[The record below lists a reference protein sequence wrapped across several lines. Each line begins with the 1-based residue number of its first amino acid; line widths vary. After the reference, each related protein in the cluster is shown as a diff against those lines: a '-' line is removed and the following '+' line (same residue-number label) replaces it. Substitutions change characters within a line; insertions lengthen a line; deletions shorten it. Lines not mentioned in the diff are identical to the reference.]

1 MGAVRPCLV
10 PRAILA
16 GCCLA
21 VFAASAAPAAVACAE
36 LADVG
41 DLLDVEGVVV
51 ATRTRAP
58 DGGWS
63 LPTGDAVLV
72 DGEWWSPV
80 GDLVPVPA
88 PPPATPLL
96 RRVVREGVLTGDPG
110 APSRLVGAAMGDVT
124 ADGEDDLVISFRRP
138 FRRTFINTTRPRRTW
153 IDARGLSAHVGVY
166 RPATLEEEWV
176 AGTLLHPV
184 VQLAACDGA
193 LAVAYGRLRA
203 PGVFATGAWRW
214 LGFGFLT
221 AGLLPGAGRPVCV
234 DVDRDGRT
242 EPAIVGRTGP

>member
-1 MGAVRPCLV
+1 MPHAV
-10 PRAILA
+10 AA

-21 VFAASAAPAAVACAE
+21 ISVVGAAPVAVTGEQLAAVE
-36 LADVG
+36 
-41 DLLDVEGVVV
+41 DLLDSEGAVV
-51 ATRTRAP
+51 ATRSRAT

-72 DGEWWSPV
+72 DREWWSPV

-88 PPPATPLL
+88 APPATPLL

-110 APSRLVGAAMGDVT
+110 APSRLVGAAIGDVT

-153 IDARGLSAHVGVY
+153 IDARGLSAHVGVL

-176 AGTLLHPV
+176 AGTLVHPV
-184 VQLAACDGA
+184 VRLAACDGA
-193 LAVAYGRLRA
+193 LAVAYGELRA

-221 AGLLPGAGRPVCV
+221 TDLLPGAGRPVCV

-242 EPAIVGRTGP
+242 EPAIVGRTGS